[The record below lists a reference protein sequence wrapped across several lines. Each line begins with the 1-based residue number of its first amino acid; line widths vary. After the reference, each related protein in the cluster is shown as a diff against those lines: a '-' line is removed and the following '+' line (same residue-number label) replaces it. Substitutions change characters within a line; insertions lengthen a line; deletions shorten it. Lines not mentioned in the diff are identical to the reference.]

1 MFLQFL
7 VLFIELLH
15 HIYIDY
21 NLIDLLASIQQIYSR
36 SYQHNQ
42 RTEDGATTANGVR
55 KGGKSAAKYR
65 LKDCQYPSSFP
76 SPSTLLSTALS
87 TEM

>member
-1 MFLQFL
+1 M
-7 VLFIELLH
+7 LFIELLH

-42 RTEDGATTANGVR
+42 RTEDGARTVFV
-55 KGGKSAAKYR
+55 KEEKV
-65 LKDCQYPSSFP
+65 
-76 SPSTLLSTALS
+76 LLSTD
-87 TEM
+87 